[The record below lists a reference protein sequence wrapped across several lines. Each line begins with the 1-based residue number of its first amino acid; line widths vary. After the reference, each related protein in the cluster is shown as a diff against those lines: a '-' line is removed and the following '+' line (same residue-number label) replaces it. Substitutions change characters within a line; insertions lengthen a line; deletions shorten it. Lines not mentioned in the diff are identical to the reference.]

1 MALMKTLILA
11 LCIGHSAVLEL
22 PPRRRARLFSYMWCW
37 VLLGHYPSLRKPKGS
52 SFASLEGSR
61 RRSCL
66 TRRFAAVYHC
76 KHQHKCERLRHV
88 DAVTVKPGA
97 QHQRGSLGLRAL
109 MTKACWRP
117 YKKPWGTDQLNAAAA
132 LQIEKTGTIV
142 PDARLEEHKC

>member
-1 MALMKTLILA
+1 MDAYAL
-11 LCIGHSAVLEL
+11 
-22 PPRRRARLFSYMWCW
+22 
-37 VLLGHYPSLRKPKGS
+37 
-52 SFASLEGSR
+52 SR
-61 RRSCL
+61 VKAANG
-66 TRRFAAVYHC
+66 AAV
-76 KHQHKCERLRHV
+76 RHMV
-88 DAVTVKPGA
+88 AVTVKPGA